1 MSGQSAPPGGASGF
15 RSGFAVLL
23 GRPNV
28 GKSTLTNALVG
39 RKIAIVADKPQT
51 TRNRILGVVP
61 GPGYQLVIV
70 DTPGIHRPHHLLGE
84 SMVETA
90 VDALEAT
97 EAILM
102 VVEANEPPGPGD
114 RYVASYL
121 GRTSTPAFCVVNK
134 MDLVGAEGL
143 AGAMDAYAR
152 LARFRAVIAV
162 SGLTGDGIERLR
174 ETVAEVLPPGPMYF
188 PEGTVTDQPERFV
201 VAETVREKLIAL
213 TEEEVPHSI
222 AVEVQE
228 MLRRDNGMLFI
239 RCQIYVERASQR
251 GIVLGA
257 GGSKLKEAGRL
268 AREELERLF
277 SDRIYLELWVKVK
290 PDWRNRQ
297 RDLRELG
304 YR

>member
-1 MSGQSAPPGGASGF
+1 MTVSGTEAGGGRGF
-15 RSGFAVLL
+15 RSGFAVML

-28 GKSTLTNALVG
+28 GKSTLVNALVG
-39 RKIAIVADKPQT
+39 RKIAIVAKKPQT
-51 TRNRILGVVP
+51 TRNRITGVVA

-90 VDALEAT
+90 VQALEEV

-102 VVEANEPPGPGD
+102 VVEAHEPPGPGD
-114 RYVASYL
+114 RYVAAYL
-121 GRTSTPAFCVVNK
+121 GKTAAPAFCVVNK
-134 MDLVGAEGL
+134 LDLVDEEAL
-143 AGAMDAYAR
+143 TRSMAAYSR
-152 LARFRAVIAV
+152 LAKFRAVIPV
-162 SGLTGDGIERLR
+162 SGLTGEGIARLR
-174 ETVAEVLPPGPMYF
+174 DVVAAVLPEGPMYF

-213 TEEEVPHSI
+213 TEEEVPHSV

-228 MLRRDNGMLFI
+228 MARRENGMLFI

-251 GIVLGA
+251 GIILGA
-257 GGSKLKEAGRL
+257 GGLKLKEAGQM

-277 SDRIYLELWVKVK
+277 SERIYLELWVKVK